1 MKTACELLQW
11 IGLSLAGGL
20 GLYLAVGGIFEVAYY
35 RARRRSDAWRC
46 QPGRRRSAES
56 RRREI
61 LLGAASVTVA
71 SIASGVF
78 AWCVWRGGCSKL
90 YWSNGAHSVRYS
102 IASGVAY
109 AVVTDFTLY
118 WGHRLLHTPFLCRA
132 VHRVHH
138 GFTAP
143 TAFGATAMHPFEL
156 AMYQTMMALPL
167 FVVPLHAGA
176 VVATVVLAHV
186 QAMAVHSGV
195 ALQSWLPLVVP
206 VKFHDDH
213 HAHFHGNFGHSLIV
227 WDWLFGTLRG
237 DATSSRAARRA
248 GAGIERDGEAVA
260 R

>member
-1 MKTACELLQW
+1 MKTASELLQW
-11 IGLSLAGGL
+11 IGWSLAGGL

-35 RARRRSDAWRC
+35 RARRRSDSWRC
-46 QPGRRRSAES
+46 QPRRRRSAQS
-56 RRREI
+56 RRHEV

-71 SIASGVF
+71 SIASGLF
-78 AWCVWRGGCSKL
+78 AWSVSRGGCTKL
-90 YWSNGAHSVRYS
+90 YWAHAAHSVRYS

-109 AVVTDFTLY
+109 AIVTDFALY
-118 WGHRLLHTPFLCRA
+118 WGHRLLHTTFLCRT

-138 GFTAP
+138 RFTAP
-143 TAFGATAMHPFEL
+143 TAFGATAMHPLEL

-176 VVATVVLAHV
+176 VVATVVLAHA

-195 ALQSWLPLVVP
+195 ALRSWLPLVVP

-227 WDWLFGTLRG
+227 WDWLFGTLRR
-237 DATSSRAARRA
+237 DATPLRAARLA
-248 GAGIERDGEAVA
+248 GGGIERDREAVA